1 MRASARNSICS
12 LIDSKILA
20 ADNSCVPENVR
31 EFSGATAIGEVEMK
45 RAWLLLA
52 ACAACAG
59 KGPIPA
65 GDKPAWVSTPYGDVR
80 FSPDRF
86 IAQVGSTPVGVKP
99 APELLAT
106 VDAAARAAVAAA
118 LTSAIS
124 SEVKSYQS
132 AQTGKAGETLSAEQR
147 VSQIMQEFELAAAIE
162 IEGRWREGDTA
173 YAWAVF
179 DKGKALTL
187 QQGKVA
193 DHEKQAKDLLAQG
206 EAAEAERPA
215 EALRSYARARTES
228 AASIDGVLLVRALG
242 GKADLSGIMA
252 QAEGKVASL
261 LGELTLSVVEGD
273 QQRAAEGKPLPQPVV
288 FTAWLKGKRAAGL
301 PMSVAIPNGGRASN
315 VTVGPDGKAEVRV
328 DDIGKFAGSEQQIQ
342 IAVDW
347 PGLLGVA
354 AGKVPAWIAAGKA
367 GISAVALK
375 KSVATTRVLVLVHEQ
390 GKVPAAQKITSELT
404 LLGFDVQNGQALIDK
419 FGAGRIARMTDAQ
432 LREAARRVA
441 EVVVVGSAS
450 AGLRAI
456 EVSTGAVLF
465 AAPAGEAVGQPLA
478 AALEKAAR
486 Q

>member
-1 MRASARNSICS
+1 LRASARNSICS

-367 GISAVALK
+367 GISAVAGPR
-375 KSVATTRVLVLVHEQ
+375 AGQ
-390 GKVPAAQKITSELT
+390 GARGPEDHQRAHLAGVRRAERAGVDRQVRRRAHRKDDRCAASR
-404 LLGFDVQNGQALIDK
+404 GGPP
-419 FGAGRIARMTDAQ
+419 GGGGGGGRQ
-432 LREAARRVA
+432 RERR
-441 EVVVVGSAS
+441 
-450 AGLRAI
+450 
-456 EVSTGAVLF
+456 
-465 AAPAGEAVGQPLA
+465 PAGHRSQHRGRALRSPRGRGSGPAIGGGAREGCPAVSVLTG
-478 AALEKAAR
+478 ERAR
-486 Q
+486 C